1 MSCGE
6 LVGGKA
12 GKMGWGQVSED
23 LECQPEVF
31 LPLVFPSLNNCST
44 LTSGSRNC
52 SRTGCSIEQSQPG
65 PCVYGPC
72 ILVRGAIGKHV
83 EGRKKKP
90 VKIISALRSGHIKK
104 LNQVNVTDSLRDN
117 FSLSRQGKPKL

>member
-31 LPLVFPSLNNCST
+31 LHLVFPSLNNCST
-44 LTSGSRNC
+44 LTSGSRNG
-52 SRTGCSIEQSQPG
+52 SRTGDAALNKANQG
-65 PCVYGPC
+65 PVFMD
-72 ILVRGAIGKHV
+72 LV
-83 EGRKKKP
+83 
-90 VKIISALRSGHIKK
+90 
-104 LNQVNVTDSLRDN
+104 
-117 FSLSRQGKPKL
+117 F